1 MVYKSIWL
9 HARSSDISIN
19 TRIIFIT
26 NLKTMFTRKYYKIE
40 DSGIIIAQIVI
51 PNEMRLETIEEEL
64 EGLEPERRKNIEA
77 VLALLEY
84 LNERY
89 DTETSLRIMDYMFQN
104 QEKFK

>member
-1 MVYKSIWL
+1 MSNKYKE
-9 HARSSDISIN
+9 AG
-19 TRIIFIT
+19 
-26 NLKTMFTRKYYKIE
+26 Y
-40 DSGIIIAQIVI
+40 
-51 PNEMRLETIEEEL
+51 PPTIEEEL
-64 EGLEPERRKNIEA
+64 EGLDPERRKNIEA

>member
-1 MVYKSIWL
+1 MSNEYKE
-9 HARSSDISIN
+9 
-19 TRIIFIT
+19 TG
-26 NLKTMFTRKYYKIE
+26 Y
-40 DSGIIIAQIVI
+40 
-51 PNEMRLETIEEEL
+51 PPTIEEEL